1 MPPSKV
7 ATKVTKKDV
16 KDEVKPEP
24 VVEVKPDVVENEE
37 VDTKEDEVD
46 TKQVTF
52 DELFELLTERAKN
65 LTSEARAITSAL
77 NQLRRAHNQ
86 DLRKQNQ
93 RKKTRRVAVDSGIL
107 KPVSVPVEALAFLK
121 AVGTAAPESG
131 LMRRT
136 ELSGHIYDYVKSK
149 NLYKVDPSRDSG
161 YDRKVILP
169 DANLRTLFN
178 LSDDKTLD
186 FSSINANLAVIYRR
200 MKESQEGGV
209 TTTTTT
215 TPSKVDAQ
223 PAKVVVAAKSV
234 KGTKAVTN
242 QA

>member
-1 MPPSKV
+1 MPPAKV
-7 ATKVTKKDV
+7 ASKVTKKDV

-24 VVEVKPDVVENEE
+24 VVEVKPEVVENEE
-37 VDTKEDEVD
+37 VDNENETK
-46 TKQVTF
+46 KVTF
-52 DELFELLTERAKN
+52 DELFESLSERAKN
-65 LTSEARAITSAL
+65 LTSEARALTAL
-77 NQLRRAHNQ
+77 LTQLRRAHNQ
-86 DLRKQNQ
+86 ELRAQSQ

-107 KPVSVPVEALAFLK
+107 KPVAVPVEALAFLK
-121 AVGTAAPESG
+121 AVGTAVPESG

-169 DANLRTLFN
+169 DANLRTLFG

-200 MKESQEGGV
+200 MKESAEGA

-215 TPSKVDAQ
+215 TTKVEAA
-223 PAKVVVAAKSV
+223 PAKVAAAKG
-234 KGTKAVTN
+234 KGKAATSSS
-242 QA
+242 

>member
-1 MPPSKV
+1 MPSAKV
-7 ATKVTKKDV
+7 ASKVTKKDV

-37 VDTKEDEVD
+37 VDNENETK
-46 TKQVTF
+46 KVTF
-52 DELFELLTERAKN
+52 DELFESLSERAKN
-65 LTSEARAITSAL
+65 LTSEARALTAL
-77 NQLRRAHNQ
+77 LTQLRRAHNQ
-86 DLRKQNQ
+86 ELRAQSQ

-107 KPVSVPVEALAFLK
+107 KPVAVPVEALAFLK
-121 AVGTAAPESG
+121 AVGTAVPESG

-169 DANLRTLFN
+169 DANLRTLFG

-200 MKESQEGGV
+200 MKESAEGA

-215 TPSKVDAQ
+215 TTKVETA
-223 PAKVVVAAKSV
+223 PAKVAAAKG
-234 KGTKAVTN
+234 KGKTATSSS
-242 QA
+242 

>member
-1 MPPSKV
+1 MSSTKT
-7 ATKVTKKDV
+7 TKVSKKETKEV

-37 VDTKEDEVD
+37 VDNENETK
-46 TKQVTF
+46 KVTF
-52 DELFELLTERAKN
+52 DELFESLSERAKN
-65 LTSEARAITSAL
+65 LTSEARALTAL
-77 NQLRRAHNQ
+77 LTQLRRAHNQ
-86 DLRKQNQ
+86 ELRAQSQK
-93 RKKTRRVAVDSGIL
+93 KKTRRVAVDSGIL
-107 KPVSVPVEALAFLK
+107 KPVPVPAEALAFLK
-121 AVGTAAPESG
+121 AVGTAVPESG

-169 DANLRTLFN
+169 DSNLRTLFG

-209 TTTTTT
+209 TTTTKTVETT
-215 TPSKVDAQ
+215 AP
-223 PAKVVVAAKSV
+223 VVTKVAAAA
-234 KGTKAVTN
+234 KGKGKAATSSS
-242 QA
+242 

>member
-1 MPPSKV
+1 MPPAKV
-7 ATKVTKKDV
+7 ASKVTKKDV

-37 VDTKEDEVD
+37 VDNDNETK
-46 TKQVTF
+46 KVTF
-52 DELFELLTERAKN
+52 DELFESLSERAKN
-65 LTSEARAITSAL
+65 LTSEARALTAL
-77 NQLRRAHNQ
+77 LTQLRRAHNQ
-86 DLRKQNQ
+86 EMRAQSQ

-107 KPVSVPVEALAFLK
+107 KPVAVPVEALAFLK
-121 AVGTAAPESG
+121 AVGTAVPESG

-169 DANLRTLFN
+169 DANLRTLFS

-200 MKESQEGGV
+200 MKEAAEGV

-215 TPSKVDAQ
+215 TKVEAA
-223 PAKVVVAAKSV
+223 PAKVVVA
-234 KGTKAVTN
+234 KGKATKAATST
-242 QA
+242 A

>member
-1 MPPSKV
+1 MPPTKV
-7 ATKVTKKDV
+7 AKKEPVKEV
-16 KDEVKPEP
+16 KDEVKPAP

-37 VDTKEDEVD
+37 VDNDNETK
-46 TKQVTF
+46 KVTF
-52 DELFELLTERAKN
+52 DELFEALAERQKN
-65 LTSEARAITSAL
+65 LISEARALTTMLA
-77 NQLRRAHNQ
+77 QLRRVHNQ
-86 DLRKQNQ
+86 EKREQGQ
-93 RKKTRRVAVDSGIL
+93 RKKPRRVAVDSGIL

-121 AVGTAAPESG
+121 AVGTAVPESG

-169 DANLRTLFN
+169 DANLRTLFS

-200 MKESQEGGV
+200 MKESQEGA

-215 TPSKVDAQ
+215 SVAKVEAA
-223 PAKVVVAAKSV
+223 PAKVVVA
-234 KGTKAVTN
+234 KGKTTKAASSTG
-242 QA
+242 

>member
-1 MPPSKV
+1 MPPTKV
-7 ATKVTKKDV
+7 AKKETVKDV
-16 KDEVKPEP
+16 KDEVKPVP
-24 VVEVKPDVVENEE
+24 VVEVKPDVVENE
-37 VDTKEDEVD
+37 VDNDNENE

-52 DELFELLTERAKN
+52 DELFESLTERAKN
-65 LTSEARAITSAL
+65 LTSEARAITAAL
-77 NQLRRAHNQ
+77 TQLRRAHNQ
-86 DLRKQNQ
+86 DLRKQSQ
-93 RKKTRRVAVDSGIL
+93 KKKTRRVAVDSGIL

-121 AVGTAAPESG
+121 AVGTAVPESG

-169 DANLRTLFN
+169 DANLRTLFS

-215 TPSKVDAQ
+215 TTPSKVEAA
-223 PAKVVVAAKSV
+223 PAKVVVAAKSA
-234 KGTKAVTN
+234 KSTKAATSTG
-242 QA
+242 